1 MIGFSWE
8 ELIGYVVIVIVFSL
22 IMAYDIYKK

>member
-8 ELIGYVVIVIVFSL
+8 ELIGYVVIVIIFSL